1 VAKPKRS
8 LPATRWPTRTEAQN
22 SLVFAPIQVGSFQ
35 SLTRSWIPAMVPWR
49 ATEEGEV
56 TPEVLEWYGRLADG
70 QPGVL
75 VVEATGVRDVPSG
88 PLLRV
93 GDDRFIPGLQELVR
107 TVREHS
113 AGRTRLVI
121 QILDFLPV
129 RRRPE
134 RRRYLLEFLIITQA
148 HRDAVGATA
157 DEADIR
163 EQLVRMDDAALQEV
177 LSVREWEALNY
188 GYRERVGDLHLETI
202 RELPNVLPD
211 LFAAAAQRAKQAGF
225 DGVELHMA
233 HAYTLASFL
242 SALNQRDDGYGS
254 NLTGRQRL
262 PLEVLRAVRALVG
275 KEWTVGCRILGDEVV
290 KGGSTIEDAC
300 SHARALAKGGIDYIS
315 VSKGGKFE
323 DARQPAVGQA
333 IYPYTGASGE
343 ECMPTV
349 THFEHPFG
357 RNLHLSHSIREA
369 LHKAGH
375 QIPVIGA
382 GGVGTHEL
390 AEKALQEGDCDLVG
404 AARQSLADPDWWLK
418 VQEGRGEEVR
428 RCIYTNYCEGLDQ
441 KHRQVTCQL
450 WDRSM
455 ETPDAKGEIRLSIDG
470 KRRLNAP
477 PWER

>member
-8 LPATRWPTRTEAQN
+8 LPATRWPTRKEAQN

-35 SLTRSWIPAMVPWR
+35 SLTRSWVPAMVPWR

-121 QILDFLPV
+121 QILDFLPI

-134 RRRYLLEFLIITQA
+134 KHRYLLEFLNITQA

-157 DEADIR
+157 DEAEIR
-163 EQLVRMDDAALQEV
+163 EQLVLLDDAALQEV
-177 LSVREWEALNY
+177 LSPREWEALNY

-211 LFAAAAQRAKQAGF
+211 LFAAAAQRARQAGF

-262 PLEVLRAVRALVG
+262 PLEVLTAVRGRVG
-275 KEWTVGCRILGDEVV
+275 KDWTVGCRILGDEVV

-300 SHARALAKGGIDYIS
+300 SHALALAKGGMDYIS

-357 RNLHLSHSIREA
+357 RNLHLSHSIRET
-369 LHKAGH
+369 LRKAGH

-382 GGVGTHEL
+382 GGIGTHEL
-390 AEKALQEGDCDLVG
+390 AEKALREGDCDLVG

-455 ETPDAKGEIRLSIDG
+455 ETPDAKGGIRLSIDG

>member
-1 VAKPKRS
+1 
-8 LPATRWPTRTEAQN
+8 
-22 SLVFAPIQVGSFQ
+22 
-35 SLTRSWIPAMVPWR
+35 MVPWR

-121 QILDFLPV
+121 QILDFLPI

-134 RRRYLLEFLIITQA
+134 RHRYLLEFLIITQA
-148 HRDAVGATA
+148 HREAMGGTA
-157 DEADIR
+157 DESAIR
-163 EQLVRMDDAALQEV
+163 EQLVRLDDAALQKV
-177 LSVREWEALNY
+177 LSPREWEALNY
-188 GYRERVGDLHLETI
+188 GYRERVGDLHIKTI
-202 RELPNVLPD
+202 RELPKVLPD
-211 LFAAAAQRAKQAGF
+211 LFAAAAQRTRQAGF

-242 SALNQRDDGYGS
+242 SALNQRDDGYGTS
-254 NLTGRQRL
+254 LTGRQRL
-262 PLEVLRAVRALVG
+262 PLEVLKAVRARVG
-275 KEWTVGCRILGDEVV
+275 KDWTVGCRILGDEVV

-300 SHARALAKGGIDYIS
+300 SHALALAKGGVDYIS

-333 IYPYTGASGE
+333 VYPYTGASGE

-349 THFEHPFG
+349 THFKHPFG
-357 RNLHLSHSIREA
+357 RNLHLSHSIRKT
-369 LHKAGH
+369 LRKGGH
-375 QIPVIGA
+375 LIPVIGA

-390 AEKALQEGDCDLVG
+390 AEKALREGDCDLVG

-455 ETPDAKGEIRLSIDG
+455 ETPDANGEIRLSSDG

-477 PWER
+477 PWKR

>member
-1 VAKPKRS
+1 MAKPKRS

-22 SLVFAPIQVGSFQ
+22 SLVFTPIQVGSFQ
-35 SLTRSWIPAMVPWR
+35 SLTRSWVPAMVPWR

-107 TVREHS
+107 TVRQHS

-121 QILDFLPV
+121 QILDFLPI

-134 RRRYLLEFLIITQA
+134 KHRYLLEFLTITQT
-148 HRDAVGATA
+148 HRESMGGTA
-157 DEADIR
+157 NEAEVR
-163 EQLVRMDDAALQEV
+163 EQLMRLDDAALQEV
-177 LSVREWEALNY
+177 LSPREWEALNY
-188 GYRERVGDLHLETI
+188 GYRERVGDLGLSTI
-202 RELPNVLPD
+202 RELPKVLPG
-211 LFAAAAQRAKQAGF
+211 LFAAAAQRARQAGF

-254 NLTGRQRL
+254 TLTGRQRL
-262 PLEVLRAVRALVG
+262 PLEVLKAVRDRVG
-275 KEWTVGCRILGDEVV
+275 KDWTVGCRILGDEVV

-300 SHARALAKGGIDYIS
+300 SHALALAKGGMDYIS

-349 THFEHPFG
+349 TRFKHPFG
-357 RNLHLSHSIREA
+357 RNLHLSHSIRNTLRE
-369 LHKAGH
+369 AGH

-390 AEKALQEGDCDLVG
+390 AEKALREGDCDLVG

-455 ETPDAKGEIRLSIDG
+455 ETPDAKGGIRLSSDG